1 MMFVGVLFQSY
12 LSKQITFTL
21 SHNFYSK
28 TFNKGIQIFLS
39 EDASRLSNIINGEI
53 ENVGVYLNNY
63 LDFWKNI
70 ISLFAMILGVVLIE
84 PKAFYGIILILFFYY
99 ILYSTSKNFLKK
111 LSLSI

>member
-84 PKAFYGIILILFFYY
+84 PKGFLWNNFNFIFL
-99 ILYSTSKNFLKK
+99 LYFIFN
-111 LSLSI
+111 I